1 MSVILQEVVR
11 TILFVLK
18 SGIIQEFQ
26 IPERLEQ
33 LGVADFEV
41 ERLTEEISEVYQ
53 EEMLARY

>member
-11 TILFVLK
+11 TILFELK

-53 EEMLARY
+53 EQMLARY

>member
-11 TILFVLK
+11 TILFELK

>member
-11 TILFVLK
+11 TILFELK

-33 LGVADFEV
+33 LGLAYFEV